1 MTHTGRQQVYVI
13 QHELGPV
20 KIGIADDP
28 EDRLGQ
34 LQTGCPFELRLRQ
47 TKTPRDA
54 EKVER
59 YLHQR
64 FKKYHMRGEWFDI
77 PKKDLGFEIPSHMKR
92 RGVPSDHVAI
102 SEHRDMTTEW
112 ARLLDRIVQAFSETR
127 HRTPDL
133 KDVRD
138 GWRDLVDD
146 LGGDAGEED
155 LHGPGDFQE
164 VQRDT
169 PKGLVRCSSCGFTY
183 QRTDDG
189 CSTCGSGSYTDR
201 QGFR

>member
-1 MTHTGRQQVYVI
+1 MTYTGKKQVYVI

-28 EDRLGQ
+28 EQRLGE
-34 LQTGCPFELRLRQ
+34 LQVGSPFELRLRQ

-77 PKKDLGFEIPSHMKR
+77 PQEDLGFEIPSHMKR
-92 RGVPSDHVAI
+92 RGVPSEDVPI
-102 SEHRDMTTEW
+102 SEGREMTTDW
-112 ARLLDRIVQAFSETR
+112 ARLLDRVVQAFSATR

-133 KDVRD
+133 KALRD
-138 GWRDLVDD
+138 EWRDLADGLSND
-146 LGGDAGEED
+146 RDEKE

-164 VQRDT
+164 VQQDT
-169 PKGLVRCSSCGFTY
+169 PKGEVRCSSCGFTY
-183 QRTDDG
+183 QRTEDG
-189 CSTCGSGSYTDR
+189 CPTCGSGSYTDR
-201 QGFR
+201 EGFR